1 MLEAEFIIFQVV
13 EDEADH
19 AHDLLFV
26 RKVKDL
32 GDVLHYVQFEVLEER
47 QSKLVIAQDPQAT
60 AHIVCDLGVLLAVLD
75 QKLVKDVEAAL
86 IREFLCKLMDS

>member
-1 MLEAEFIIFQVV
+1 MLEAELVIFQVV
-13 EDEADH
+13 ENEADH

-75 QKLVKDVEAAL
+75 QEIVKDVEAAL
-86 IREFLCKLMDS
+86 VGELLC